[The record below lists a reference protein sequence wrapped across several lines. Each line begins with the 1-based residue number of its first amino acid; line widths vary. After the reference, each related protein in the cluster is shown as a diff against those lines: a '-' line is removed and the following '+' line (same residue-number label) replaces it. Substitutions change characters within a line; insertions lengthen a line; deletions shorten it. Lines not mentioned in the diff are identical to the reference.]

1 MTQRPDDTRPTRAMA
16 RTARASA
23 ARATGWLAWA
33 ALAGAALLA
42 AGAVRA
48 APVAEGA
55 PTLRPFKASF
65 VLEWKGMNA
74 ATASLE
80 LAAQDDGSW
89 RYVSRNNARGVFRA
103 VFPDELTQVSR
114 LQVESGQ
121 VRPLSYRG
129 DDGSADKSRDIAL
142 DFDWNRRRVTGVA
155 EKKPVDL
162 ELQAGLQDVMSV
174 QIALIVDL
182 LAGRKPTGYTL
193 VDKDRIKDYVYT
205 DEGKARVTTAL
216 GALDTVVWSS
226 HRPNSDRVTRV
237 WYAPS
242 LGYAPVKAERRRGDR
257 LEWSMRLTSLQR

>member
-74 ATASLE
+74 ATASVE

-89 RYVSRNNARGVFRA
+89 RYGSRNNARGVFRA